1 MSSVSVISPIII
13 SAWPAVAAA
22 VAGAAA
28 SMGFNVSIPELAP
41 QAEHASQRRRK
52 VETEVPNSEVLEE
65 QLAADERIVITRG
78 NIEIVVG
85 RDERG
90 AVTLCVTGEGQ
101 SKAELEQ
108 IGQEVAG
115 RIVQQF
121 AYHRLI
127 AELGARNYK
136 VVEESLQQDQ
146 SIQMRVRLGG

>member
-1 MSSVSVISPIII
+1 MSSVSVISPVIIC
-13 SAWPAVAAA
+13 AWPAVAAA

-28 SMGFNVSIPELAP
+28 SMGFNVTVPELASEI
-41 QAEHASQRRRK
+41 EHEGPRRRR

-65 QLAADERIVITRG
+65 QLAGDERIVITRG

-90 AVTLCVTGEGQ
+90 AVSLCVTGEGQ

-121 AYHRLI
+121 AYHRLV
-127 AELGARNYK
+127 AELISRDYE
-136 VVEESLQQDQ
+136 VIEESVQQDQ